1 MLALI
6 DTLSSYAIVVL
17 INTVLLFAW
26 ARYNQMR
33 FRGKE
38 RRKAMPVVTIADYAR
53 MYGFAPEEI
62 AAWQSARIL
71 VMHHNDDGQLVQVD
85 TPQET
90 EPVS

>member
-6 DTLSSYAIVVL
+6 DTLTSYAFVVL
-17 INTVLLFAW
+17 INTAMLFAW
-26 ARYNQMR
+26 ARYNQIR
-33 FRGKE
+33 FRGKD
-38 RRKAMPVVTIADYAR
+38 RRKAMPVVTVADYSR

-71 VMHHNDDGQLVQVD
+71 IVHHDEDGKLVQVD

-90 EPVS
+90 EPVG